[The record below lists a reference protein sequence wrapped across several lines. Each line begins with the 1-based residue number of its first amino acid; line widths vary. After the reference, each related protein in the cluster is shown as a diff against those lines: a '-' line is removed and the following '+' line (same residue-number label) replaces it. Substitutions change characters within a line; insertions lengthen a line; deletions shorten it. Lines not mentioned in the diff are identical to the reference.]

1 MEVLHAASEW
11 LKATLL
17 PYGGIGLLLL
27 AVCDSSFL
35 SLPEV
40 NDILLMTLS
49 INEPES
55 MVWLA
60 FMTTA
65 GSVIGCSMLY
75 SVGRS
80 GGDVFL
86 RRRFSAGKLN
96 RVREWYGRYGL
107 FAIIVPSV
115 LPPPMPFKVFVLSA
129 GAFGI
134 SWPRFL
140 AAVTIGRGI
149 RYFSGGV
156 LAVLYGQAALAF
168 VRDNYG
174 KVAIAAAALVVAAV
188 LVFAL
193 ARHRM
198 GSETV

>member
-86 RRRFSAGKLN
+86 RRRFSAGKLKSGAGM
-96 RVREWYGRYGL
+96 VRTIRLVCHHRAVGAASSHAIQGL
-107 FAIIVPSV
+107 CSVGGSLRHLVAEVP
-115 LPPPMPFKVFVLSA
+115 
-129 GAFGI
+129 
-134 SWPRFL
+134 
-140 AAVTIGRGI
+140 RG
-149 RYFSGGV
+149 G
-156 LAVLYGQAALAF
+156 
-168 VRDNYG
+168 DDW
-174 KVAIAAAALVVAAV
+174 
-188 LVFAL
+188 
-193 ARHRM
+193 
-198 GSETV
+198 